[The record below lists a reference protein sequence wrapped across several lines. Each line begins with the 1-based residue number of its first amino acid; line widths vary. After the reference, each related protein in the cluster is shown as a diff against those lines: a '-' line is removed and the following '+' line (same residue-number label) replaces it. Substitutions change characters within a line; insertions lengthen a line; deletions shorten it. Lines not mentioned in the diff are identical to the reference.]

1 MTFKVP
7 VPSNH
12 RESLLENKFIVKKE
26 DHVAW
31 IIFDR
36 PNKLNAMRSE
46 GWREF
51 GRILGELST
60 DRSLRC
66 LIIAGEGKA
75 FQAGHDIG
83 QMLEHIE
90 DMKTGDYTVADLHE
104 GQKALQETTRLIRKA
119 RFPVIAAVH
128 GFAVGGGCEVTLA
141 CDLVVAGE
149 STRMGFPEAK
159 VGATI
164 TNGGTW
170 LLPRKVGLG
179 KARELAFMGE
189 IIDAQEALK
198 IGLVNRVV
206 PDDQLRAEAEQMAAK
221 ICAMSPMSVQ
231 LHKTMLDRGQEASLE
246 TMLNFETECLVVAS
260 IMKDH
265 IEGVHAFHERREP
278 TFKGY

>member
-1 MTFKVP
+1 M
-7 VPSNH
+7 
-12 RESLLENKFIVKKE
+12 ENKFIVKKDE
-26 DHVAW
+26 QIAW

-36 PNKLNAMRSE
+36 PQKLNAMRSE

-51 GRILGELST
+51 GRILSELCD
-60 DRSLRC
+60 DRTLRC

-90 DMKTGDYTVADLHE
+90 DMKTGAYTVADLHE

-141 CDLVVAGE
+141 CDLVVAGK
-149 STRMGFPEAK
+149 STQMGFPEAK

-170 LLPRKVGLG
+170 LLPRKVGLA

-189 IIDAQEALK
+189 IVDAEEALK

-206 PDDQLRAEAEQMAAK
+206 PDDDVRTEAESMARK
-221 ICAMSPMSVQ
+221 ICTMSPMSVQ
-231 LHKTMLDRGQEASLE
+231 LHKTMLDRGQDASLE

-265 IEGVHAFHERREP
+265 VEGVHAFHERRDP
-278 TFKGY
+278 VFNGD